1 MIGPRHDRDGSR
13 VDFGYVIP
21 LLLIVFVVASII
33 ARLLP

>member
-13 VDFGYVIP
+13 VDFGYVIL
-21 LLLIVFVVASII
+21 LLLIVSAVASII